1 MCGRFTLTI
10 TFEELVKRYAI
21 EDQGTPFHRPRYNVS
36 PMQQVP
42 AIINDG
48 SKNRLGELRWGL
60 IPSWAKDDKFAGKT
74 INARGETLLEK
85 PSFKN
90 LVYRKR
96 CIIPADSF
104 FEWINVEGQKRP
116 IRFLKKDNSIFSM
129 AGLYDTWIN
138 PTDGAKMNTCTII
151 TCTPNK
157 LVSHVHDRMPVILKK
172 EDEQKWL
179 QRNEV
184 NVKDLL
190 RLLMPFPTEEM
201 LAYPVSTLVGN
212 VKNEGPECIER
223 INVTL
228 K

>member
-21 EDQGTPFHRPRYNVS
+21 EDQGTPFHRPRYNVA

-60 IPSWAKDDKFAGKT
+60 VPSWAKDDKFAGKT

-138 PTDGAKMNTCTII
+138 PTNGAKMNTCTII
-151 TCTPNK
+151 TTTPNK

-179 QRNEV
+179 KRNEV
-184 NVKDLL
+184 NVKELL

-223 INVTL
+223 I
-228 K
+228 KKIK

>member
-10 TFEELVKRYAI
+10 TFEELMERYAI
-21 EDQGTPFHRPRYNVS
+21 EEQRTPFHRPKYNVA

-48 SKNRLGELRWGL
+48 NKNRLGELRWGL
-60 IPSWAKDDKFAGKT
+60 VPSWAKDDKSAGKM
-74 INARGETLLEK
+74 INARKETLLEK

-116 IRFLKKDNSIFSM
+116 IRFMKRDESIFSM

-138 PTDGAKMNTCTII
+138 PSNGEKTNTCTII
-151 TCTPNK
+151 TTTPNN
-157 LVSHVHDRMPVILKK
+157 LVSPIHDRMPVILKK

-184 NVKDLL
+184 NVNELL
-190 RLLMPFPTEEM
+190 RLLMPFPAEEM
-201 LAYPVSTLVGN
+201 KAYPVSTLVGN

-223 INVTL
+223 I
-228 K
+228 KIK

>member
-10 TFEELVKRYAI
+10 TFEELVKRYEI
-21 EDQGTPFHRPRYNVS
+21 ENQEIPFHRPRYNVA

-60 IPSWAKDDKFAGKT
+60 VPSWAKDDKFAGKT

-90 LVYRKR
+90 LIYRKR

-116 IRFLKKDNSIFSM
+116 IRFLKKDYSIFSM

-138 PTDGAKMNTCTII
+138 PITREKLSTCTII
-151 TCTPNK
+151 TTTPNK
-157 LVSHVHDRMPVILKK
+157 LVSQVHDRMPVILKK
-172 EDEQKWL
+172 EDEQTWL

-184 NVKDLL
+184 DMKELL
-190 RLLMPFPTEEM
+190 RLIMPFPTEEM
-201 LAYPVSTLVGN
+201 QAYPVSTLVGN
-212 VKNEGPECIER
+212 VKNEGLECIEK
-223 INVTL
+223 I
-228 K
+228 KI